1 MADVL
6 KLVVTTPV
14 GLALETEAHSV
25 RAQSVKG
32 ELGILPGH
40 LPLLAALKCGIVWW
54 RTAHDTCVA
63 CMGPGFLEV
72 EPDRVNVLA
81 DLFALPSQ
89 IDVEETKK
97 ELAAA
102 NEALM
107 AFGERYEGPVYEEL
121 QRDIDW
127 AQAKLDCFE
136 AAEKIV

>member
-6 KLVVTTPV
+6 KLVVTTPL
-14 GLALETEAHSV
+14 GLALDAEAHSV

-40 LPLLAALKCGIVWW
+40 LPLLAALKCGLVWW
-54 RTAHDTCVA
+54 RTAHDTRVA

-81 DLFALPSQ
+81 DLFALPSE

-102 NEALM
+102 NEALK
-107 AFGERYEGPVYEEL
+107 AFGERHEGPVYEEL

-127 AQAKLDCFE
+127 AQAKLDCVE
-136 AAEKIV
+136 ANEKIV